1 MDRTLKTTDM
11 KHSKLAAPAK
21 RFPSLLGILMIIAS
35 CGETSECK
43 RNGLDYKSTTN
54 EIVCQNSPQEL
65 GQDGTAVL
73 TFYCYWNWEAVS
85 NGSIGNSY
93 ERGAEV
99 TFTATGGTCTSSAIS
114 DEKGVVTCVF
124 TATDPANFKGGTVT
138 ASLRVF
144 SHSMDGRYDDMN
156 TYRTAVGEILP
167 PSRPIKGKAKPKIRV
182 IGEEKPVVGED
193 GKSKI
198 IFEVS
203 ERIEGET
210 ADRLV
215 GGAEVKFD
223 NSRPDQA
230 TLSQEKATTDEKGQ
244 VSVELQVKDA
254 DNFEGADVTAKAEV
268 KYADG
273 STEVETK
280 VSVQPSNTS
289 RYTLTCVNS
298 PQTVDATTKQATLWF
313 KLMEKTG
320 TETKPVESA
329 TLDFTTNEGEVWASS
344 MTMWTNDE
352 GQMAATFKT
361 DDILNFVE
369 ATITATFEKDGK
381 TCSAQGVVK
390 GLEWTYSVE
399 CENSGQVIDKD
410 GKATLKFSVVATTT
424 DGENKTVRYAPS
436 EALISFTAEGGT
448 ITPDVGY
455 TDGWGI
461 AEVEFKAEDILNF
474 KEGKITGNFNG
485 QIKGAVVRGDPKAS
499 GVGVVKGLDWTYSLA
514 CTNSG
519 QAIDETGK
527 ATLSFELKA
536 DAKDANSEE
545 ISLGV
550 PSASVAFTATGGSVS
565 PASGTTDAAGKVN
578 AVFQASEPD
587 TFEEGAVTGSYTK
600 GDKSATGVGTVVGM
614 PKDEPQDEGLKKAH
628 KLDDNEYV
636 VEDTKVKVED
646 LPEGEGMRDYILYGE
661 KKDYDGVTKVHFLE
675 FCKEHPVYATV
686 GGGSIHIRPDQ
697 LGKEIDM
704 LQEDP
709 NGLCWMNL
717 FSLQDVNQGYDS
729 QTNPETSFS
738 APSSQNDMA
747 IAKCLFKQNPDG
759 SLTGLAYF
767 KKKDG
772 TEGYFKMKATRKANW

>member
-43 RNGLDYKSTTN
+43 SNGLDYKSTTN

-144 SHSMDGRYDDMN
+144 SRSMDGRYDDMN

-320 TETKPVESA
+320 TETKPVEYA

-390 GLEWTYSVE
+390 GLEWTYS
-399 CENSGQVIDKD
+399 
-410 GKATLKFSVVATTT
+410 
-424 DGENKTVRYAPS
+424 
-436 EALISFTAEGGT
+436 
-448 ITPDVGY
+448 
-455 TDGWGI
+455 
-461 AEVEFKAEDILNF
+461 
-474 KEGKITGNFNG
+474 
-485 QIKGAVVRGDPKAS
+485 
-499 GVGVVKGLDWTYSLA
+499 LA

-536 DAKDANSEE
+536 EAKDANGEE

-587 TFEEGAVTGSYTK
+587 TFEEGTVTGSYTK

-661 KKDYDGVTKVHFLE
+661 KKDYDGTPMVFFLE
-675 FCKEHPVYATV
+675 FCKEHPKHATV
-686 GGGSIHIRPDQ
+686 GGGAIHIRPDQ
-697 LGKEIDM
+697 LGKEVDM
-704 LQEDP
+704 LKEEP
-709 NGLCWMNL
+709 NGMAWMNL
-717 FSLQDVNQGYDS
+717 FSNKDVNKPY
-729 QTNPETSFS
+729 NPETNPSTNFS
-738 APSSQNDMA
+738 AGSTEGNAQLEKATCKISQNS
-747 IAKCLFKQNPDG
+747 DG
-759 SLTGLAYF
+759 SYTALAYF
-767 KKKDG
+767 KTKDG
-772 TEGYFKMKATRKANW
+772 KEGYFKMKATRKANW

>member
-1 MDRTLKTTDM
+1 M

-43 RNGLDYKSTTN
+43 SNGLDYKSTTN

-320 TETKPVESA
+320 TETKPVEYA

-390 GLEWTYSVE
+390 GLEWTYSLV
-399 CENSGQVIDKD
+399 
-410 GKATLKFSVVATTT
+410 
-424 DGENKTVRYAPS
+424 
-436 EALISFTAEGGT
+436 
-448 ITPDVGY
+448 
-455 TDGWGI
+455 
-461 AEVEFKAEDILNF
+461 
-474 KEGKITGNFNG
+474 
-485 QIKGAVVRGDPKAS
+485 
-499 GVGVVKGLDWTYSLA
+499 

-587 TFEEGAVTGSYTK
+587 TFEEGTVTGSYTK

-661 KKDYDGVTKVHFLE
+661 KKDYDGVTKVHFLD

>member
-1 MDRTLKTTDM
+1 M

-43 RNGLDYKSTTN
+43 NNGLDYKSTTN

-144 SHSMDGRYDDMN
+144 SRSMDGRYDDMN

-320 TETKPVESA
+320 TETKPVENA

-390 GLEWTYSVE
+390 GLEWTYS
-399 CENSGQVIDKD
+399 
-410 GKATLKFSVVATTT
+410 
-424 DGENKTVRYAPS
+424 
-436 EALISFTAEGGT
+436 
-448 ITPDVGY
+448 
-455 TDGWGI
+455 
-461 AEVEFKAEDILNF
+461 
-474 KEGKITGNFNG
+474 
-485 QIKGAVVRGDPKAS
+485 
-499 GVGVVKGLDWTYSLA
+499 LA

-536 DAKDANSEE
+536 DAKDANGKE

-587 TFEEGAVTGSYTK
+587 TFEEGTVTGSYTK

-636 VEDTKVKVED
+636 FEDTKVKVED

-661 KKDYDGVTKVHFLE
+661 KKDYDGTPMVFFLE
-675 FCKEHPVYATV
+675 FCKEHPEHATV
-686 GGGSIHIRPDQ
+686 GGGAIHIRPDQ
-697 LGKEIDM
+697 LGKEVDM
-704 LQEDP
+704 LKEKP
-709 NGLCWMNL
+709 NGMAWMNL
-717 FSLQDVNQGYDS
+717 FSNKDVNKPY
-729 QTNPETSFS
+729 NPETNPSTNFS
-738 APSSQNDMA
+738 AGSTEGNAQLEKATCKISQNS
-747 IAKCLFKQNPDG
+747 DG
-759 SLTGLAYF
+759 SYTALAYF
-767 KKKDG
+767 KTKDG
-772 TEGYFKMKATRKANW
+772 KEGYFKMKATRKANW

>member
-1 MDRTLKTTDM
+1 M

-43 RNGLDYKSTTN
+43 SNGLDYKSTTN

-320 TETKPVESA
+320 TETKPVEYA

-390 GLEWTYSVE
+390 GLEWTYSLV
-399 CENSGQVIDKD
+399 
-410 GKATLKFSVVATTT
+410 
-424 DGENKTVRYAPS
+424 
-436 EALISFTAEGGT
+436 
-448 ITPDVGY
+448 
-455 TDGWGI
+455 
-461 AEVEFKAEDILNF
+461 
-474 KEGKITGNFNG
+474 
-485 QIKGAVVRGDPKAS
+485 
-499 GVGVVKGLDWTYSLA
+499 

-587 TFEEGAVTGSYTK
+587 TFEEGTVTGSYTK

>member
-11 KHSKLAAPAK
+11 KHSKLAAPAQ

-43 RNGLDYKSTTN
+43 SNGLDYKSTTN

-144 SHSMDGRYDDMN
+144 SRSMDGRYDDMN

-320 TETKPVESA
+320 TETKPVEYA
-329 TLDFTTNEGEVWASS
+329 TLNFTTNEGEVWASS

-390 GLEWTYSVE
+390 GLE
-399 CENSGQVIDKD
+399 
-410 GKATLKFSVVATTT
+410 
-424 DGENKTVRYAPS
+424 
-436 EALISFTAEGGT
+436 
-448 ITPDVGY
+448 
-455 TDGWGI
+455 
-461 AEVEFKAEDILNF
+461 
-474 KEGKITGNFNG
+474 
-485 QIKGAVVRGDPKAS
+485 
-499 GVGVVKGLDWTYSLA
+499 WTYSLA

-587 TFEEGAVTGSYTK
+587 TFEEGTVTGSYTK

-614 PKDEPQDEGLKKAH
+614 PKDEPQDEGLKKAK
-628 KLDDNEYV
+628 KLKDNTYV
-636 VEDTKVKVED
+636 VDEKEVTVED
-646 LPEGEGMRDYILYGE
+646 LPEGEGMRDYIVYGE
-661 KKDYDGVTKVHFLE
+661 KKHNGVTKVHFLE

-686 GGGSIHIRPDQ
+686 GGGTIHIRPDQ

-772 TEGYFKMKATRKANW
+772 TEGYFKMTATRKASWSD

>member
-1 MDRTLKTTDM
+1 M

-43 RNGLDYKSTTN
+43 SNGLDYKSTTN

-320 TETKPVESA
+320 TETKPVEYA

-390 GLEWTYSVE
+390 GLEWTYSLV
-399 CENSGQVIDKD
+399 
-410 GKATLKFSVVATTT
+410 
-424 DGENKTVRYAPS
+424 
-436 EALISFTAEGGT
+436 
-448 ITPDVGY
+448 
-455 TDGWGI
+455 
-461 AEVEFKAEDILNF
+461 
-474 KEGKITGNFNG
+474 
-485 QIKGAVVRGDPKAS
+485 
-499 GVGVVKGLDWTYSLA
+499 

-587 TFEEGAVTGSYTK
+587 TFEEGTVTGSYTK

-686 GGGSIHIRPDQ
+686 GGGPIHIRPDQ

>member
-11 KHSKLAAPAK
+11 KHSKIAAPAK

-144 SHSMDGRYDDMN
+144 SRSMDGRYDDMN

-289 RYTLTCVNS
+289 RYTLTCENS

-320 TETKPVESA
+320 TETKPVEYA

-390 GLEWTYSVE
+390 GLEWTYS
-399 CENSGQVIDKD
+399 
-410 GKATLKFSVVATTT
+410 
-424 DGENKTVRYAPS
+424 
-436 EALISFTAEGGT
+436 
-448 ITPDVGY
+448 
-455 TDGWGI
+455 
-461 AEVEFKAEDILNF
+461 
-474 KEGKITGNFNG
+474 
-485 QIKGAVVRGDPKAS
+485 
-499 GVGVVKGLDWTYSLA
+499 LA

-536 DAKDANSEE
+536 DAKDANSKE

-587 TFEEGAVTGSYTK
+587 TFEEGTVTGSYTK

-661 KKDYDGVTKVHFLE
+661 KKDYDGTPMVFFLE
-675 FCKEHPVYATV
+675 FCKEHPKHATV
-686 GGGSIHIRPDQ
+686 GGGAIHIRPDQ
-697 LGKEIDM
+697 LGKEVDM
-704 LQEDP
+704 LKEEP
-709 NGLCWMNL
+709 NGMAWMNL
-717 FSLQDVNQGYDS
+717 FSNKDVNKPY
-729 QTNPETSFS
+729 NPETNPSTNFS
-738 APSSQNDMA
+738 AGSTEGNAQLEKATCKISQNS
-747 IAKCLFKQNPDG
+747 DG
-759 SLTGLAYF
+759 SYTALAYF
-767 KKKDG
+767 KTKDG
-772 TEGYFKMKATRKANW
+772 KEGYFKMKATRKANW

>member
-1 MDRTLKTTDM
+1 M

-43 RNGLDYKSTTN
+43 NNGLDYKSTTN

-144 SHSMDGRYDDMN
+144 SRSMDGRYDDMN

-320 TETKPVESA
+320 TETKPVEYA

-390 GLEWTYSVE
+390 GLEWTYSL
-399 CENSGQVIDKD
+399 
-410 GKATLKFSVVATTT
+410 T
-424 DGENKTVRYAPS
+424 
-436 EALISFTAEGGT
+436 
-448 ITPDVGY
+448 
-455 TDGWGI
+455 
-461 AEVEFKAEDILNF
+461 
-474 KEGKITGNFNG
+474 
-485 QIKGAVVRGDPKAS
+485 
-499 GVGVVKGLDWTYSLA
+499 

-536 DAKDANSEE
+536 DAKDANGKE

-587 TFEEGAVTGSYTK
+587 TFEEGTVTGSYTK

-661 KKDYDGVTKVHFLE
+661 KKDYDGTPMVFFLE
-675 FCKEHPVYATV
+675 FCKEHPKHATV
-686 GGGSIHIRPDQ
+686 GGGAIHIRPDQ
-697 LGKEIDM
+697 LGKEVDM
-704 LQEDP
+704 LKEEP
-709 NGLCWMNL
+709 NGMAWMNL
-717 FSLQDVNQGYDS
+717 FSNKDVNKPY
-729 QTNPETSFS
+729 NPETNPSTNFS
-738 APSSQNDMA
+738 AGSTEGNAQLEKATCKISQNS
-747 IAKCLFKQNPDG
+747 DG
-759 SLTGLAYF
+759 SYTALAYF
-767 KKKDG
+767 KTKDG
-772 TEGYFKMKATRKANW
+772 KEGYFKMKATRKANW

>member
-1 MDRTLKTTDM
+1 M

-43 RNGLDYKSTTN
+43 NNGLDYKSTTN

-144 SHSMDGRYDDMN
+144 SRSMDGRYDDMN

-320 TETKPVESA
+320 TETKPVENA

-390 GLEWTYSVE
+390 GLEWTYS
-399 CENSGQVIDKD
+399 
-410 GKATLKFSVVATTT
+410 
-424 DGENKTVRYAPS
+424 
-436 EALISFTAEGGT
+436 
-448 ITPDVGY
+448 
-455 TDGWGI
+455 
-461 AEVEFKAEDILNF
+461 
-474 KEGKITGNFNG
+474 
-485 QIKGAVVRGDPKAS
+485 
-499 GVGVVKGLDWTYSLA
+499 LA

-536 DAKDANSEE
+536 DAKDANGKE

-587 TFEEGAVTGSYTK
+587 TFEEGTVTGSYTK

-661 KKDYDGVTKVHFLE
+661 KKDYDGTPMVFFLE
-675 FCKEHPVYATV
+675 FCKEHPEHATV
-686 GGGSIHIRPDQ
+686 GGGAIHIRPDQ
-697 LGKEIDM
+697 LGKEVDM
-704 LQEDP
+704 LKEEP
-709 NGLCWMNL
+709 NRMAWMNL
-717 FSLQDVNQGYDS
+717 FSNKDVNKPY
-729 QTNPETSFS
+729 NPETNPSTNFS
-738 APSSQNDMA
+738 AGSTEGNAQLEKATCKISQNS
-747 IAKCLFKQNPDG
+747 DG
-759 SLTGLAYF
+759 SYTALAYF
-767 KKKDG
+767 KTKDG
-772 TEGYFKMKATRKANW
+772 KEGYFKMKATRKANW

>member
-1 MDRTLKTTDM
+1 M

-43 RNGLDYKSTTN
+43 NNGLDYKSTTN

-390 GLEWTYSVE
+390 GLEWTYS
-399 CENSGQVIDKD
+399 
-410 GKATLKFSVVATTT
+410 
-424 DGENKTVRYAPS
+424 
-436 EALISFTAEGGT
+436 
-448 ITPDVGY
+448 
-455 TDGWGI
+455 
-461 AEVEFKAEDILNF
+461 
-474 KEGKITGNFNG
+474 
-485 QIKGAVVRGDPKAS
+485 
-499 GVGVVKGLDWTYSLA
+499 LA

-587 TFEEGAVTGSYTK
+587 TFEEGTVTGSYTK

-661 KKDYDGVTKVHFLE
+661 KKDYDGTPMVFFLE
-675 FCKEHPVYATV
+675 FCKEHPEHATV
-686 GGGSIHIRPDQ
+686 GGGAIHIRPDQ
-697 LGKEIDM
+697 LGKEVDM
-704 LQEDP
+704 LKEKP
-709 NGLCWMNL
+709 NGMAWMNL
-717 FSLQDVNQGYDS
+717 FSNKDVNKPY
-729 QTNPETSFS
+729 NPETNPSTNFS
-738 APSSQNDMA
+738 AGSTEGNAQLEKATCKISQNS
-747 IAKCLFKQNPDG
+747 DG
-759 SLTGLAYF
+759 SYTALAYF
-767 KKKDG
+767 KTKDG
-772 TEGYFKMKATRKANW
+772 KEGYFKMKATRKANW

>member
-144 SHSMDGRYDDMN
+144 SRSMDGRYDDMN

-320 TETKPVESA
+320 TETKPVEYA

-390 GLEWTYSVE
+390 GLEWTYS
-399 CENSGQVIDKD
+399 
-410 GKATLKFSVVATTT
+410 
-424 DGENKTVRYAPS
+424 
-436 EALISFTAEGGT
+436 
-448 ITPDVGY
+448 
-455 TDGWGI
+455 
-461 AEVEFKAEDILNF
+461 
-474 KEGKITGNFNG
+474 
-485 QIKGAVVRGDPKAS
+485 
-499 GVGVVKGLDWTYSLA
+499 LA

-536 DAKDANSEE
+536 DAKDANSKE

-587 TFEEGAVTGSYTK
+587 TFEEGTVTGSYTK

-661 KKDYDGVTKVHFLE
+661 KKDYDGTPMVFFLE
-675 FCKEHPVYATV
+675 FCKEHPKHATV
-686 GGGSIHIRPDQ
+686 GGGAIHIRPDQ
-697 LGKEIDM
+697 LGKEVDM
-704 LQEDP
+704 LKEEP
-709 NGLCWMNL
+709 NGMAWMNL
-717 FSLQDVNQGYDS
+717 FSNKDVNKPY
-729 QTNPETSFS
+729 NPETNPSTNFS
-738 APSSQNDMA
+738 AGSTEGNAQLEKATCKISQNS
-747 IAKCLFKQNPDG
+747 DG
-759 SLTGLAYF
+759 SYTALAYF
-767 KKKDG
+767 KTKDG
-772 TEGYFKMKATRKANW
+772 KEGYFKMKATRKANW

>member
-1 MDRTLKTTDM
+1 M
-11 KHSKLAAPAK
+11 
-21 RFPSLLGILMIIAS
+21 
-35 CGETSECK
+35 
-43 RNGLDYKSTTN
+43 
-54 EIVCQNSPQEL
+54 
-65 GQDGTAVL
+65 
-73 TFYCYWNWEAVS
+73 
-85 NGSIGNSY
+85 
-93 ERGAEV
+93 
-99 TFTATGGTCTSSAIS
+99 
-114 DEKGVVTCVF
+114 
-124 TATDPANFKGGTVT
+124 
-138 ASLRVF
+138 
-144 SHSMDGRYDDMN
+144 
-156 TYRTAVGEILP
+156 
-167 PSRPIKGKAKPKIRV
+167 
-182 IGEEKPVVGED
+182 GED

-320 TETKPVESA
+320 TETKPVEYA

-390 GLEWTYSVE
+390 GLEWTYS
-399 CENSGQVIDKD
+399 
-410 GKATLKFSVVATTT
+410 
-424 DGENKTVRYAPS
+424 
-436 EALISFTAEGGT
+436 
-448 ITPDVGY
+448 
-455 TDGWGI
+455 
-461 AEVEFKAEDILNF
+461 
-474 KEGKITGNFNG
+474 
-485 QIKGAVVRGDPKAS
+485 
-499 GVGVVKGLDWTYSLA
+499 LA

-545 ISLGV
+545 ISLRV

-587 TFEEGAVTGSYTK
+587 TFEEGTVTGSYTK

-661 KKDYDGVTKVHFLE
+661 KKDYDGTPMVFFLE
-675 FCKEHPVYATV
+675 FCKEHPKHATV
-686 GGGSIHIRPDQ
+686 GGGAIHIRPDQ
-697 LGKEIDM
+697 LGKEVDM
-704 LQEDP
+704 LKEEP
-709 NGLCWMNL
+709 NGMAWMNL
-717 FSLQDVNQGYDS
+717 FSNKDVNKPY
-729 QTNPETSFS
+729 NPETNPSTNFS
-738 APSSQNDMA
+738 AGSTEGNAQLEKATCKISQNS
-747 IAKCLFKQNPDG
+747 DG
-759 SLTGLAYF
+759 SYTALAYF
-767 KKKDG
+767 KTKDG
-772 TEGYFKMKATRKANW
+772 KEGYFKMKATRKANW

>member
-43 RNGLDYKSTTN
+43 SNGLDYKSTTN

-144 SHSMDGRYDDMN
+144 SRSMDGRYDDMN

-320 TETKPVESA
+320 TETKPVEYA

-390 GLEWTYSVE
+390 GLEWTYS
-399 CENSGQVIDKD
+399 
-410 GKATLKFSVVATTT
+410 
-424 DGENKTVRYAPS
+424 
-436 EALISFTAEGGT
+436 
-448 ITPDVGY
+448 
-455 TDGWGI
+455 
-461 AEVEFKAEDILNF
+461 
-474 KEGKITGNFNG
+474 
-485 QIKGAVVRGDPKAS
+485 
-499 GVGVVKGLDWTYSLA
+499 LA

-536 DAKDANSEE
+536 DAKDANSKE

-661 KKDYDGVTKVHFLE
+661 KKDYDGTPMVFFLE
-675 FCKEHPVYATV
+675 FCKEHPEHATV
-686 GGGSIHIRPDQ
+686 GGGAIHIRPDQ
-697 LGKEIDM
+697 LGKEVDM
-704 LQEDP
+704 LKEEP
-709 NGLCWMNL
+709 NGMAWMNL
-717 FSLQDVNQGYDS
+717 FSNKDVNKPY
-729 QTNPETSFS
+729 NPETNPSTNFS
-738 APSSQNDMA
+738 AGSTEGNAQLEKATCKISQNS
-747 IAKCLFKQNPDG
+747 DG
-759 SLTGLAYF
+759 SYTALAYF
-767 KKKDG
+767 KTKDG
-772 TEGYFKMKATRKANW
+772 KEGYFKMKATRKANW

>member
-43 RNGLDYKSTTN
+43 NNGLDYKSTTN

-144 SHSMDGRYDDMN
+144 SRSMDGRYDDMN

-320 TETKPVESA
+320 TETKPVENA

-390 GLEWTYSVE
+390 GLEWTYS
-399 CENSGQVIDKD
+399 
-410 GKATLKFSVVATTT
+410 
-424 DGENKTVRYAPS
+424 
-436 EALISFTAEGGT
+436 
-448 ITPDVGY
+448 
-455 TDGWGI
+455 
-461 AEVEFKAEDILNF
+461 
-474 KEGKITGNFNG
+474 
-485 QIKGAVVRGDPKAS
+485 
-499 GVGVVKGLDWTYSLA
+499 LA

-536 DAKDANSEE
+536 DAKDANGKE

-587 TFEEGAVTGSYTK
+587 TFEEGTVTGSYTK

-661 KKDYDGVTKVHFLE
+661 KKDYDGTPMVFFLE
-675 FCKEHPVYATV
+675 FCKEHPEHATV
-686 GGGSIHIRPDQ
+686 GGGAIHIRPDQ
-697 LGKEIDM
+697 LGKEVDM
-704 LQEDP
+704 LKEKP
-709 NGLCWMNL
+709 NGMAWMNL
-717 FSLQDVNQGYDS
+717 FSNKDVNKPY
-729 QTNPETSFS
+729 NPETNPSTNFS
-738 APSSQNDMA
+738 AGSTEGNAQLEKATCKISQNS
-747 IAKCLFKQNPDG
+747 DG
-759 SLTGLAYF
+759 SYTALAYF
-767 KKKDG
+767 KTKDG
-772 TEGYFKMKATRKANW
+772 KEGYFKMKATRKANW

>member
-1 MDRTLKTTDM
+1 M

-43 RNGLDYKSTTN
+43 NNGLDYKSTTN

-320 TETKPVESA
+320 TETKPVENA

-390 GLEWTYSVE
+390 GLEWTYS
-399 CENSGQVIDKD
+399 
-410 GKATLKFSVVATTT
+410 
-424 DGENKTVRYAPS
+424 
-436 EALISFTAEGGT
+436 
-448 ITPDVGY
+448 
-455 TDGWGI
+455 
-461 AEVEFKAEDILNF
+461 
-474 KEGKITGNFNG
+474 
-485 QIKGAVVRGDPKAS
+485 
-499 GVGVVKGLDWTYSLA
+499 LA

-536 DAKDANSEE
+536 DAKDANSKE

-587 TFEEGAVTGSYTK
+587 TFEEGTVTGSYTK

-661 KKDYDGVTKVHFLE
+661 KKDYDGTPMVFFLE
-675 FCKEHPVYATV
+675 FCKEHPEHATV
-686 GGGSIHIRPDQ
+686 GGGAIHIRPDQ
-697 LGKEIDM
+697 LGKEVDM
-704 LQEDP
+704 LKEEP
-709 NGLCWMNL
+709 NRMAWMNL
-717 FSLQDVNQGYDS
+717 FSNKDVNKPY
-729 QTNPETSFS
+729 NPETNPSTNFS
-738 APSSQNDMA
+738 AGSTEGNAQLEKATCKISQNS
-747 IAKCLFKQNPDG
+747 DG
-759 SLTGLAYF
+759 SYTALAYF
-767 KKKDG
+767 KTKDG
-772 TEGYFKMKATRKANW
+772 KEGYFKMKATRKANW

>member
-1 MDRTLKTTDM
+1 M

-144 SHSMDGRYDDMN
+144 SRSMDGRYDDMN

-289 RYTLTCVNS
+289 RYTLTCENS

-320 TETKPVESA
+320 TETKPVEYA

-390 GLEWTYSVE
+390 GLEWTYS
-399 CENSGQVIDKD
+399 
-410 GKATLKFSVVATTT
+410 
-424 DGENKTVRYAPS
+424 
-436 EALISFTAEGGT
+436 
-448 ITPDVGY
+448 
-455 TDGWGI
+455 
-461 AEVEFKAEDILNF
+461 
-474 KEGKITGNFNG
+474 
-485 QIKGAVVRGDPKAS
+485 
-499 GVGVVKGLDWTYSLA
+499 LA

-536 DAKDANSEE
+536 DAKDANSKE

-587 TFEEGAVTGSYTK
+587 TFEEGTVTGSYTK

-661 KKDYDGVTKVHFLE
+661 KKDYDGTPMVFFLE
-675 FCKEHPVYATV
+675 FCKEHPKHATV
-686 GGGSIHIRPDQ
+686 GGGAIHIRPDQ
-697 LGKEIDM
+697 LGKEVDM
-704 LQEDP
+704 LKEEP
-709 NGLCWMNL
+709 NGMAWMNL
-717 FSLQDVNQGYDS
+717 FSNKDVNKPY
-729 QTNPETSFS
+729 NPETNPSTNFS
-738 APSSQNDMA
+738 AGSTEGNAQLEKATCKISQNS
-747 IAKCLFKQNPDG
+747 DG
-759 SLTGLAYF
+759 SYTALAYF
-767 KKKDG
+767 KTKDG
-772 TEGYFKMKATRKANW
+772 KEGYFKMKATRKANW

>member
-1 MDRTLKTTDM
+1 M

-144 SHSMDGRYDDMN
+144 SRSMDGRYDDMN

-320 TETKPVESA
+320 TETKPVEYA

-390 GLEWTYSVE
+390 GLEWTYSLV
-399 CENSGQVIDKD
+399 
-410 GKATLKFSVVATTT
+410 
-424 DGENKTVRYAPS
+424 
-436 EALISFTAEGGT
+436 
-448 ITPDVGY
+448 
-455 TDGWGI
+455 
-461 AEVEFKAEDILNF
+461 
-474 KEGKITGNFNG
+474 
-485 QIKGAVVRGDPKAS
+485 
-499 GVGVVKGLDWTYSLA
+499 

-587 TFEEGAVTGSYTK
+587 TFEEGTVTGSYTK

-661 KKDYDGVTKVHFLE
+661 KKDYDGTPMVFFLE
-675 FCKEHPVYATV
+675 FCKEHPKHATV
-686 GGGSIHIRPDQ
+686 GGGAIHIRPDQ
-697 LGKEIDM
+697 LGKEVDM
-704 LQEDP
+704 LKEEP
-709 NGLCWMNL
+709 NRMAWMNL
-717 FSLQDVNQGYDS
+717 FSNKDVNKPY
-729 QTNPETSFS
+729 NPETNPSTNFS
-738 APSSQNDMA
+738 AGSTEGNAQLEKATCKISQNS
-747 IAKCLFKQNPDG
+747 DG
-759 SLTGLAYF
+759 SYTALAYF
-767 KKKDG
+767 KTKDG
-772 TEGYFKMKATRKANW
+772 KEGYFKMKATRKANW

>member
-1 MDRTLKTTDM
+1 M
-11 KHSKLAAPAK
+11 
-21 RFPSLLGILMIIAS
+21 
-35 CGETSECK
+35 
-43 RNGLDYKSTTN
+43 
-54 EIVCQNSPQEL
+54 
-65 GQDGTAVL
+65 
-73 TFYCYWNWEAVS
+73 
-85 NGSIGNSY
+85 
-93 ERGAEV
+93 
-99 TFTATGGTCTSSAIS
+99 
-114 DEKGVVTCVF
+114 
-124 TATDPANFKGGTVT
+124 
-138 ASLRVF
+138 
-144 SHSMDGRYDDMN
+144 
-156 TYRTAVGEILP
+156 
-167 PSRPIKGKAKPKIRV
+167 
-182 IGEEKPVVGED
+182 
-193 GKSKI
+193 
-198 IFEVS
+198 
-203 ERIEGET
+203 
-210 ADRLV
+210 
-215 GGAEVKFD
+215 
-223 NSRPDQA
+223 
-230 TLSQEKATTDEKGQ
+230 
-244 VSVELQVKDA
+244 
-254 DNFEGADVTAKAEV
+254 
-268 KYADG
+268 
-273 STEVETK
+273 
-280 VSVQPSNTS
+280 
-289 RYTLTCVNS
+289 
-298 PQTVDATTKQATLWF
+298 
-313 KLMEKTG
+313 
-320 TETKPVESA
+320 
-329 TLDFTTNEGEVWASS
+329 
-344 MTMWTNDE
+344 
-352 GQMAATFKT
+352 
-361 DDILNFVE
+361 
-369 ATITATFEKDGK
+369 
-381 TCSAQGVVK
+381 
-390 GLEWTYSVE
+390 
-399 CENSGQVIDKD
+399 
-410 GKATLKFSVVATTT
+410 
-424 DGENKTVRYAPS
+424 
-436 EALISFTAEGGT
+436 
-448 ITPDVGY
+448 
-455 TDGWGI
+455 
-461 AEVEFKAEDILNF
+461 
-474 KEGKITGNFNG
+474 
-485 QIKGAVVRGDPKAS
+485 RGDPKAS

-587 TFEEGAVTGSYTK
+587 TFEEGTVTGSYTK

>member
-144 SHSMDGRYDDMN
+144 SRSMDGRYDDMN

-289 RYTLTCVNS
+289 RYTLTCENS

-320 TETKPVESA
+320 TETKPVEYA

-390 GLEWTYSVE
+390 GLEWTYS
-399 CENSGQVIDKD
+399 
-410 GKATLKFSVVATTT
+410 
-424 DGENKTVRYAPS
+424 
-436 EALISFTAEGGT
+436 
-448 ITPDVGY
+448 
-455 TDGWGI
+455 
-461 AEVEFKAEDILNF
+461 
-474 KEGKITGNFNG
+474 
-485 QIKGAVVRGDPKAS
+485 
-499 GVGVVKGLDWTYSLA
+499 LA

-527 ATLSFELKA
+527 ATLSFELRA

-587 TFEEGAVTGSYTK
+587 TFEEGTVTGSYTK

-661 KKDYDGVTKVHFLE
+661 KKDYDGTPMVFFLE
-675 FCKEHPVYATV
+675 FCKEHPKHATV
-686 GGGSIHIRPDQ
+686 GGGAIHIRPDQ
-697 LGKEIDM
+697 LGKEVDM
-704 LQEDP
+704 LKEEP
-709 NGLCWMNL
+709 NGMAWMNL
-717 FSLQDVNQGYDS
+717 FSNKDVNKPY
-729 QTNPETSFS
+729 NPETNPSTNFS
-738 APSSQNDMA
+738 AGSTEGNAQLEKATCKISQNS
-747 IAKCLFKQNPDG
+747 DG
-759 SLTGLAYF
+759 SYTALAYF
-767 KKKDG
+767 KTKDG
-772 TEGYFKMKATRKANW
+772 KEGYFKMKATRKANW

>member
-1 MDRTLKTTDM
+1 M

-43 RNGLDYKSTTN
+43 NNGLDYKSTTN

-144 SHSMDGRYDDMN
+144 SRSMDGRYDDMN

-320 TETKPVESA
+320 TETKPVENA

-390 GLEWTYSVE
+390 GLEWTYS
-399 CENSGQVIDKD
+399 
-410 GKATLKFSVVATTT
+410 
-424 DGENKTVRYAPS
+424 
-436 EALISFTAEGGT
+436 
-448 ITPDVGY
+448 
-455 TDGWGI
+455 
-461 AEVEFKAEDILNF
+461 
-474 KEGKITGNFNG
+474 
-485 QIKGAVVRGDPKAS
+485 
-499 GVGVVKGLDWTYSLA
+499 LA

-536 DAKDANSEE
+536 DAKDANSKE

-587 TFEEGAVTGSYTK
+587 TFEEGTVTGSYTK

-661 KKDYDGVTKVHFLE
+661 KKDYDGTPMVFFLE
-675 FCKEHPVYATV
+675 FCKEHPEHATV
-686 GGGSIHIRPDQ
+686 GGGAIHIRPDQ
-697 LGKEIDM
+697 LGKEVDM
-704 LQEDP
+704 LKEKP
-709 NGLCWMNL
+709 NGMAWMNL
-717 FSLQDVNQGYDS
+717 FSNKDVNKPY
-729 QTNPETSFS
+729 NPETNPSTNFS
-738 APSSQNDMA
+738 AGSTEGNAQLEKATCKISQNS
-747 IAKCLFKQNPDG
+747 DG
-759 SLTGLAYF
+759 SYTALAYF
-767 KKKDG
+767 KTKDG
-772 TEGYFKMKATRKANW
+772 KEGYFKMKATRKANW

>member
-1 MDRTLKTTDM
+1 M

-43 RNGLDYKSTTN
+43 SNGLDYKSTTN

-144 SHSMDGRYDDMN
+144 SRSMDGRYDDMN

-320 TETKPVESA
+320 TETKPVEYA

-390 GLEWTYSVE
+390 GLEWTYS
-399 CENSGQVIDKD
+399 
-410 GKATLKFSVVATTT
+410 
-424 DGENKTVRYAPS
+424 
-436 EALISFTAEGGT
+436 
-448 ITPDVGY
+448 
-455 TDGWGI
+455 
-461 AEVEFKAEDILNF
+461 
-474 KEGKITGNFNG
+474 
-485 QIKGAVVRGDPKAS
+485 
-499 GVGVVKGLDWTYSLA
+499 LA

-536 DAKDANSEE
+536 DAKDANSKE

-587 TFEEGAVTGSYTK
+587 TFEEGTVTGSYTK

-661 KKDYDGVTKVHFLE
+661 KKDYDGTPMVFFLE
-675 FCKEHPVYATV
+675 FCKEHPKHATV
-686 GGGSIHIRPDQ
+686 GGGAIHIRPDQ
-697 LGKEIDM
+697 LGKEVDM
-704 LQEDP
+704 LKEEP
-709 NGLCWMNL
+709 NGMAWMNL
-717 FSLQDVNQGYDS
+717 FSNKDVNKPY
-729 QTNPETSFS
+729 NPETNPSTNFS
-738 APSSQNDMA
+738 AGSTEGNAQLEKATCKISQNS
-747 IAKCLFKQNPDG
+747 DG
-759 SLTGLAYF
+759 SYTALAYF
-767 KKKDG
+767 KTKDG
-772 TEGYFKMKATRKANW
+772 KEGYFKMKATRKANW

>member
-1 MDRTLKTTDM
+1 M

-43 RNGLDYKSTTN
+43 NNGMDYKSTTN

-144 SHSMDGRYDDMN
+144 SRSMDGRYDDMN

-320 TETKPVESA
+320 TETKPVEYA

-390 GLEWTYSVE
+390 GLEWTYS
-399 CENSGQVIDKD
+399 
-410 GKATLKFSVVATTT
+410 
-424 DGENKTVRYAPS
+424 
-436 EALISFTAEGGT
+436 
-448 ITPDVGY
+448 
-455 TDGWGI
+455 
-461 AEVEFKAEDILNF
+461 
-474 KEGKITGNFNG
+474 
-485 QIKGAVVRGDPKAS
+485 
-499 GVGVVKGLDWTYSLA
+499 LA

-536 DAKDANSEE
+536 DAKDANSKE

-587 TFEEGAVTGSYTK
+587 TFEEGTVTGSYTK

-661 KKDYDGVTKVHFLE
+661 KKDYDGTPMVFFLE
-675 FCKEHPVYATV
+675 FCKEHPKHATV
-686 GGGSIHIRPDQ
+686 GGGAIHIRPDQ
-697 LGKEIDM
+697 LGKEVDM
-704 LQEDP
+704 LKEEP
-709 NGLCWMNL
+709 NGMAWMNL
-717 FSLQDVNQGYDS
+717 FSNKDVNKPY
-729 QTNPETSFS
+729 NPETNPSTNFS
-738 APSSQNDMA
+738 AGSTEGNAQLEKATCKISQNS
-747 IAKCLFKQNPDG
+747 DG
-759 SLTGLAYF
+759 SYTALAYF
-767 KKKDG
+767 KTKDG
-772 TEGYFKMKATRKANW
+772 KEGYFKMKATRKANW

>member
-1 MDRTLKTTDM
+1 M

-43 RNGLDYKSTTN
+43 SNGLDYKSTTN

-144 SHSMDGRYDDMN
+144 SRSMDGRYDDMN

-320 TETKPVESA
+320 TETKPVEYA

-390 GLEWTYSVE
+390 GLEWTYSL
-399 CENSGQVIDKD
+399 
-410 GKATLKFSVVATTT
+410 T
-424 DGENKTVRYAPS
+424 
-436 EALISFTAEGGT
+436 
-448 ITPDVGY
+448 
-455 TDGWGI
+455 
-461 AEVEFKAEDILNF
+461 
-474 KEGKITGNFNG
+474 
-485 QIKGAVVRGDPKAS
+485 
-499 GVGVVKGLDWTYSLA
+499 

-587 TFEEGAVTGSYTK
+587 TFEEGTVTGSYTK

-661 KKDYDGVTKVHFLE
+661 KKDYDGTPMVFFLE
-675 FCKEHPVYATV
+675 FCKEHPKHATV
-686 GGGSIHIRPDQ
+686 GGGAIHIRPDQ
-697 LGKEIDM
+697 LGKEVDM
-704 LQEDP
+704 LKEEP
-709 NGLCWMNL
+709 NGMAWMNL
-717 FSLQDVNQGYDS
+717 FSNKDVNKPY
-729 QTNPETSFS
+729 NPETNPSTNFS
-738 APSSQNDMA
+738 AGSTEGNAQLEKATCKISQNS
-747 IAKCLFKQNPDG
+747 DG
-759 SLTGLAYF
+759 SYTALAYF
-767 KKKDG
+767 KTKDG
-772 TEGYFKMKATRKANW
+772 KEGYFKMKATRKANW

>member
-1 MDRTLKTTDM
+1 M
-11 KHSKLAAPAK
+11 KHSKHAAPAK

-43 RNGLDYKSTTN
+43 SNGLDYKSTTN

-320 TETKPVESA
+320 TETKPVEYA

-390 GLEWTYSVE
+390 GLEWTYSLV
-399 CENSGQVIDKD
+399 
-410 GKATLKFSVVATTT
+410 
-424 DGENKTVRYAPS
+424 
-436 EALISFTAEGGT
+436 
-448 ITPDVGY
+448 
-455 TDGWGI
+455 
-461 AEVEFKAEDILNF
+461 
-474 KEGKITGNFNG
+474 
-485 QIKGAVVRGDPKAS
+485 
-499 GVGVVKGLDWTYSLA
+499 

-587 TFEEGAVTGSYTK
+587 TFEEGTVTGSYTK

>member
-43 RNGLDYKSTTN
+43 SNGLDYKSTTN

-144 SHSMDGRYDDMN
+144 SRSMDGRYDDMN

-320 TETKPVESA
+320 TETKPVEYA

-390 GLEWTYSVE
+390 GLE
-399 CENSGQVIDKD
+399 
-410 GKATLKFSVVATTT
+410 
-424 DGENKTVRYAPS
+424 
-436 EALISFTAEGGT
+436 
-448 ITPDVGY
+448 
-455 TDGWGI
+455 
-461 AEVEFKAEDILNF
+461 
-474 KEGKITGNFNG
+474 
-485 QIKGAVVRGDPKAS
+485 
-499 GVGVVKGLDWTYSLA
+499 WTYSLA

-587 TFEEGAVTGSYTK
+587 TFEEGTVTGSYTK

-661 KKDYDGVTKVHFLE
+661 KKDYDGTPMVFFLE
-675 FCKEHPVYATV
+675 FCKEHPKHATV
-686 GGGSIHIRPDQ
+686 GGGAIHIRPDQ
-697 LGKEIDM
+697 LGKEVDM
-704 LQEDP
+704 LKEEP
-709 NGLCWMNL
+709 NGMAWMNL
-717 FSLQDVNQGYDS
+717 FSNKDVNKPY
-729 QTNPETSFS
+729 NPETNPSTNFS
-738 APSSQNDMA
+738 AGSTEGNAQLEKATCKISQNS
-747 IAKCLFKQNPDG
+747 DG
-759 SLTGLAYF
+759 SYTALAYF
-767 KKKDG
+767 KTKDG
-772 TEGYFKMKATRKANW
+772 KEGYFKMKATRKANW

>member
-1 MDRTLKTTDM
+1 M
-11 KHSKLAAPAK
+11 KHSKHAAPAK

-43 RNGLDYKSTTN
+43 SNGLDYKSTTN

-156 TYRTAVGEILP
+156 TYRTAVGEILQ

-320 TETKPVESA
+320 TETKPVEYA

-390 GLEWTYSVE
+390 GLEWTYSLV
-399 CENSGQVIDKD
+399 
-410 GKATLKFSVVATTT
+410 
-424 DGENKTVRYAPS
+424 
-436 EALISFTAEGGT
+436 
-448 ITPDVGY
+448 
-455 TDGWGI
+455 
-461 AEVEFKAEDILNF
+461 
-474 KEGKITGNFNG
+474 
-485 QIKGAVVRGDPKAS
+485 
-499 GVGVVKGLDWTYSLA
+499 

-587 TFEEGAVTGSYTK
+587 TFEEGTVTGSYTK

>member
-1 MDRTLKTTDM
+1 M

-320 TETKPVESA
+320 TETKPVENA

-390 GLEWTYSVE
+390 GLEWTYS
-399 CENSGQVIDKD
+399 
-410 GKATLKFSVVATTT
+410 
-424 DGENKTVRYAPS
+424 
-436 EALISFTAEGGT
+436 
-448 ITPDVGY
+448 
-455 TDGWGI
+455 
-461 AEVEFKAEDILNF
+461 
-474 KEGKITGNFNG
+474 
-485 QIKGAVVRGDPKAS
+485 
-499 GVGVVKGLDWTYSLA
+499 LA

-536 DAKDANSEE
+536 DAKDANGKE

-587 TFEEGAVTGSYTK
+587 TFEEGTVTGSYTK

-661 KKDYDGVTKVHFLE
+661 KKDYDGTPMVFFLE
-675 FCKEHPVYATV
+675 FCKEHPEHATV
-686 GGGSIHIRPDQ
+686 GGGAIHIRPDQ
-697 LGKEIDM
+697 LGKEVDM
-704 LQEDP
+704 LKEEP
-709 NGLCWMNL
+709 NRMAWMNL
-717 FSLQDVNQGYDS
+717 FSNKDVNKPY
-729 QTNPETSFS
+729 NPETNPSTNFS
-738 APSSQNDMA
+738 AGSTEGNAQLEKATCKISQNS
-747 IAKCLFKQNPDG
+747 DG
-759 SLTGLAYF
+759 SYTALAYF
-767 KKKDG
+767 KTKDG
-772 TEGYFKMKATRKANW
+772 KEGYFKMKATRKANW

>member
-1 MDRTLKTTDM
+1 M

-43 RNGLDYKSTTN
+43 SNGLDYKSTTN

-320 TETKPVESA
+320 TETKPVEYA
-329 TLDFTTNEGEVWASS
+329 TLDFTTNEGEVRASS

-390 GLEWTYSVE
+390 GLEWTYSLV
-399 CENSGQVIDKD
+399 
-410 GKATLKFSVVATTT
+410 
-424 DGENKTVRYAPS
+424 
-436 EALISFTAEGGT
+436 
-448 ITPDVGY
+448 
-455 TDGWGI
+455 
-461 AEVEFKAEDILNF
+461 
-474 KEGKITGNFNG
+474 
-485 QIKGAVVRGDPKAS
+485 
-499 GVGVVKGLDWTYSLA
+499 

-587 TFEEGAVTGSYTK
+587 TFEEGTVTGSYTK

>member
-1 MDRTLKTTDM
+1 M

-43 RNGLDYKSTTN
+43 SNGLDYKSTTN

-144 SHSMDGRYDDMN
+144 SRSMDGRYDDMN

-320 TETKPVESA
+320 TETKPVEYA

-390 GLEWTYSVE
+390 GLEWTYS
-399 CENSGQVIDKD
+399 
-410 GKATLKFSVVATTT
+410 
-424 DGENKTVRYAPS
+424 
-436 EALISFTAEGGT
+436 
-448 ITPDVGY
+448 
-455 TDGWGI
+455 
-461 AEVEFKAEDILNF
+461 
-474 KEGKITGNFNG
+474 
-485 QIKGAVVRGDPKAS
+485 
-499 GVGVVKGLDWTYSLA
+499 LA

-536 DAKDANSEE
+536 EAKDANSEE

-587 TFEEGAVTGSYTK
+587 TFEEGTVTGSYTK

-661 KKDYDGVTKVHFLE
+661 KKDYDGTPMVFFLE
-675 FCKEHPVYATV
+675 FCKEHPKHATV
-686 GGGSIHIRPDQ
+686 GGGAIHIRPDQ
-697 LGKEIDM
+697 LGKEVDM
-704 LQEDP
+704 LKEEP
-709 NGLCWMNL
+709 NGMAWMNL
-717 FSLQDVNQGYDS
+717 FSNKDVNKPY
-729 QTNPETSFS
+729 NPETNPSTNFS
-738 APSSQNDMA
+738 AGSTEGNAQLEKATCKISQNS
-747 IAKCLFKQNPDG
+747 DG
-759 SLTGLAYF
+759 SYTALAYF
-767 KKKDG
+767 KTKDG
-772 TEGYFKMKATRKANW
+772 KEGYFKMKATRKANW

>member
-1 MDRTLKTTDM
+1 M

-43 RNGLDYKSTTN
+43 NNGLDYKSTTN

-144 SHSMDGRYDDMN
+144 SRSMDGRYDDMN

-320 TETKPVESA
+320 TETKPVENA

-390 GLEWTYSVE
+390 GLEWTYS
-399 CENSGQVIDKD
+399 
-410 GKATLKFSVVATTT
+410 
-424 DGENKTVRYAPS
+424 
-436 EALISFTAEGGT
+436 
-448 ITPDVGY
+448 
-455 TDGWGI
+455 
-461 AEVEFKAEDILNF
+461 
-474 KEGKITGNFNG
+474 
-485 QIKGAVVRGDPKAS
+485 
-499 GVGVVKGLDWTYSLA
+499 LA

-536 DAKDANSEE
+536 DAKDANGKE

-587 TFEEGAVTGSYTK
+587 TFEEGTVTGSYTK

-661 KKDYDGVTKVHFLE
+661 KKDYDGTPMVFFLE
-675 FCKEHPVYATV
+675 FCKEHPEHATV
-686 GGGSIHIRPDQ
+686 GGGAIHIRPDQ
-697 LGKEIDM
+697 LGKEVDM
-704 LQEDP
+704 LKEKP
-709 NGLCWMNL
+709 NGMAWMNL
-717 FSLQDVNQGYDS
+717 FSNKDVNKPY
-729 QTNPETSFS
+729 NPETNPSTNFS
-738 APSSQNDMA
+738 AGSTEGNAQLEKATCKISQNS
-747 IAKCLFKQNPDG
+747 DG
-759 SLTGLAYF
+759 SYTALAYF
-767 KKKDG
+767 KTKDG
-772 TEGYFKMKATRKANW
+772 KEGYFKMKATRKANW

>member
-1 MDRTLKTTDM
+1 M

-43 RNGLDYKSTTN
+43 NNGLDYKSTTN

-144 SHSMDGRYDDMN
+144 SRSMDGRYDDMN

-320 TETKPVESA
+320 TETKPVEYA

-390 GLEWTYSVE
+390 GLEWTYSL
-399 CENSGQVIDKD
+399 
-410 GKATLKFSVVATTT
+410 T
-424 DGENKTVRYAPS
+424 
-436 EALISFTAEGGT
+436 
-448 ITPDVGY
+448 
-455 TDGWGI
+455 
-461 AEVEFKAEDILNF
+461 
-474 KEGKITGNFNG
+474 
-485 QIKGAVVRGDPKAS
+485 
-499 GVGVVKGLDWTYSLA
+499 

-536 DAKDANSEE
+536 DAKDANGKE

-587 TFEEGAVTGSYTK
+587 TFEEGTVTGSYTK

-661 KKDYDGVTKVHFLE
+661 KKDYDGTPMVFFLE
-675 FCKEHPVYATV
+675 FCKEHPEHATV
-686 GGGSIHIRPDQ
+686 GGGAIHIRPDQ
-697 LGKEIDM
+697 LGKEVDM
-704 LQEDP
+704 LKEEP
-709 NGLCWMNL
+709 NGMAWMNL
-717 FSLQDVNQGYDS
+717 FSNKDVNKPY
-729 QTNPETSFS
+729 NPETNPSTNFS
-738 APSSQNDMA
+738 AGSTEGNAQLEKATCKISQNS
-747 IAKCLFKQNPDG
+747 DG
-759 SLTGLAYF
+759 SYTALAYF
-767 KKKDG
+767 KTKDG
-772 TEGYFKMKATRKANW
+772 KEGYFKMKATRKANW

>member
-1 MDRTLKTTDM
+1 M

-144 SHSMDGRYDDMN
+144 SRSMDGRYDDMN

-320 TETKPVESA
+320 TETKPVEYA

-390 GLEWTYSVE
+390 GLEWTYS
-399 CENSGQVIDKD
+399 
-410 GKATLKFSVVATTT
+410 
-424 DGENKTVRYAPS
+424 
-436 EALISFTAEGGT
+436 
-448 ITPDVGY
+448 
-455 TDGWGI
+455 
-461 AEVEFKAEDILNF
+461 
-474 KEGKITGNFNG
+474 
-485 QIKGAVVRGDPKAS
+485 
-499 GVGVVKGLDWTYSLA
+499 LA

-536 DAKDANSEE
+536 DAKDANSKE

-587 TFEEGAVTGSYTK
+587 TFEEGTVTGSYTK

-661 KKDYDGVTKVHFLE
+661 KKDYDGTPMVFFLE
-675 FCKEHPVYATV
+675 FCKEHPKHATV
-686 GGGSIHIRPDQ
+686 GGGAIHIRPDQ
-697 LGKEIDM
+697 LGKEVDM
-704 LQEDP
+704 LKEEP
-709 NGLCWMNL
+709 NGMAWMNL
-717 FSLQDVNQGYDS
+717 FSNKDVNKPY
-729 QTNPETSFS
+729 NPETNPSTNFS
-738 APSSQNDMA
+738 AGSTEGNAQLEKATCKISQNS
-747 IAKCLFKQNPDG
+747 DG
-759 SLTGLAYF
+759 SYTALAYF
-767 KKKDG
+767 KTKDG
-772 TEGYFKMKATRKANW
+772 KEGYFKMKATRKANW

>member
-1 MDRTLKTTDM
+1 M

-43 RNGLDYKSTTN
+43 NNGLDYKSTTN

-320 TETKPVESA
+320 TETKPVENA

-390 GLEWTYSVE
+390 GLEWTYS
-399 CENSGQVIDKD
+399 
-410 GKATLKFSVVATTT
+410 
-424 DGENKTVRYAPS
+424 
-436 EALISFTAEGGT
+436 
-448 ITPDVGY
+448 
-455 TDGWGI
+455 
-461 AEVEFKAEDILNF
+461 
-474 KEGKITGNFNG
+474 
-485 QIKGAVVRGDPKAS
+485 
-499 GVGVVKGLDWTYSLA
+499 LA

-536 DAKDANSEE
+536 DAKDANSKE

-587 TFEEGAVTGSYTK
+587 TFEEGTVTGSYTK

-661 KKDYDGVTKVHFLE
+661 KKDYDGTPMVFFLE
-675 FCKEHPVYATV
+675 FCKEHPEHATV
-686 GGGSIHIRPDQ
+686 GGGAIHIRPDQ
-697 LGKEIDM
+697 LGKEVDM
-704 LQEDP
+704 LKEKP
-709 NGLCWMNL
+709 NGMAWMNL
-717 FSLQDVNQGYDS
+717 FSNKDVNKPY
-729 QTNPETSFS
+729 NPETNPSTNFS
-738 APSSQNDMA
+738 AGSTEGNAQLEKATCKISQNS
-747 IAKCLFKQNPDG
+747 DG
-759 SLTGLAYF
+759 SYTALAYF
-767 KKKDG
+767 KTKDG
-772 TEGYFKMKATRKANW
+772 KEGYFKMKATRKANW

>member
-144 SHSMDGRYDDMN
+144 SRSMDGRYDDMN

-320 TETKPVESA
+320 TETKPVEYA

-390 GLEWTYSVE
+390 GLEWTYS
-399 CENSGQVIDKD
+399 
-410 GKATLKFSVVATTT
+410 
-424 DGENKTVRYAPS
+424 
-436 EALISFTAEGGT
+436 
-448 ITPDVGY
+448 
-455 TDGWGI
+455 
-461 AEVEFKAEDILNF
+461 
-474 KEGKITGNFNG
+474 
-485 QIKGAVVRGDPKAS
+485 
-499 GVGVVKGLDWTYSLA
+499 LA

-536 DAKDANSEE
+536 EAKDANSEE

-587 TFEEGAVTGSYTK
+587 TFEEGTVTGSYTK

-661 KKDYDGVTKVHFLE
+661 KKDYDGTPMVFFLE
-675 FCKEHPVYATV
+675 FCKEHPKHATV
-686 GGGSIHIRPDQ
+686 GGGAIHIRPDQ
-697 LGKEIDM
+697 LGKEVDM
-704 LQEDP
+704 LKEEP
-709 NGLCWMNL
+709 NGMAWMNL
-717 FSLQDVNQGYDS
+717 FSNKDVNKPY
-729 QTNPETSFS
+729 NPETNPSTNFS
-738 APSSQNDMA
+738 AGSTEGNAQLEKATCKISQNS
-747 IAKCLFKQNPDG
+747 DG
-759 SLTGLAYF
+759 SYTALAYF
-767 KKKDG
+767 KTKDG
-772 TEGYFKMKATRKANW
+772 KEGYFKMKATRKANW

>member
-1 MDRTLKTTDM
+1 M

-43 RNGLDYKSTTN
+43 NNGLDYKSTTN

-144 SHSMDGRYDDMN
+144 SRSMDGRYDDMN

-320 TETKPVESA
+320 TETKPVEYA
-329 TLDFTTNEGEVWASS
+329 TLGFTTNEGEVWASS

-381 TCSAQGVVK
+381 TCSAQG
-390 GLEWTYSVE
+390 
-399 CENSGQVIDKD
+399 
-410 GKATLKFSVVATTT
+410 
-424 DGENKTVRYAPS
+424 
-436 EALISFTAEGGT
+436 
-448 ITPDVGY
+448 
-455 TDGWGI
+455 
-461 AEVEFKAEDILNF
+461 ILNLQQAMLL
-474 KEGKITGNFNG
+474 KIG
-485 QIKGAVVRGDPKAS
+485 I
-499 GVGVVKGLDWTYSLA
+499 
-514 CTNSG
+514 
-519 QAIDETGK
+519 I
-527 ATLSFELKA
+527 
-536 DAKDANSEE
+536 
-545 ISLGV
+545 
-550 PSASVAFTATGGSVS
+550 
-565 PASGTTDAAGKVN
+565 
-578 AVFQASEPD
+578 
-587 TFEEGAVTGSYTK
+587 
-600 GDKSATGVGTVVGM
+600 
-614 PKDEPQDEGLKKAH
+614 
-628 KLDDNEYV
+628 
-636 VEDTKVKVED
+636 
-646 LPEGEGMRDYILYGE
+646 
-661 KKDYDGVTKVHFLE
+661 
-675 FCKEHPVYATV
+675 
-686 GGGSIHIRPDQ
+686 
-697 LGKEIDM
+697 
-704 LQEDP
+704 
-709 NGLCWMNL
+709 
-717 FSLQDVNQGYDS
+717 
-729 QTNPETSFS
+729 
-738 APSSQNDMA
+738 
-747 IAKCLFKQNPDG
+747 
-759 SLTGLAYF
+759 
-767 KKKDG
+767 
-772 TEGYFKMKATRKANW
+772 

>member
-43 RNGLDYKSTTN
+43 SNGLDYKSTTN

-144 SHSMDGRYDDMN
+144 SRSMDGRYDDMN

-320 TETKPVESA
+320 TETKPVEYA

-390 GLEWTYSVE
+390 GLEWTYS
-399 CENSGQVIDKD
+399 
-410 GKATLKFSVVATTT
+410 
-424 DGENKTVRYAPS
+424 
-436 EALISFTAEGGT
+436 
-448 ITPDVGY
+448 
-455 TDGWGI
+455 
-461 AEVEFKAEDILNF
+461 
-474 KEGKITGNFNG
+474 
-485 QIKGAVVRGDPKAS
+485 
-499 GVGVVKGLDWTYSLA
+499 LA

-536 DAKDANSEE
+536 DAKDANSKE

-587 TFEEGAVTGSYTK
+587 TFEEGTVTGSYTK

-661 KKDYDGVTKVHFLE
+661 KKDYDGTPMVFFLE
-675 FCKEHPVYATV
+675 FCKEHPKHATV
-686 GGGSIHIRPDQ
+686 GGGAIHIRPDQ
-697 LGKEIDM
+697 LGKEVDM
-704 LQEDP
+704 LKEEP
-709 NGLCWMNL
+709 NGMAWMNL
-717 FSLQDVNQGYDS
+717 FSNKDVNKPY
-729 QTNPETSFS
+729 NPETNPSTNFS
-738 APSSQNDMA
+738 AGSTEGNAQLEKATCKISQNS
-747 IAKCLFKQNPDG
+747 DG
-759 SLTGLAYF
+759 SYTALAYF
-767 KKKDG
+767 KTKDG
-772 TEGYFKMKATRKANW
+772 KEGYFKMKATRKANW

>member
-43 RNGLDYKSTTN
+43 NNGLDYKSTTN

-144 SHSMDGRYDDMN
+144 SRSMDGRYDDMN

-320 TETKPVESA
+320 TETKPVEYA

-390 GLEWTYSVE
+390 GLEWTYS
-399 CENSGQVIDKD
+399 
-410 GKATLKFSVVATTT
+410 
-424 DGENKTVRYAPS
+424 
-436 EALISFTAEGGT
+436 
-448 ITPDVGY
+448 
-455 TDGWGI
+455 
-461 AEVEFKAEDILNF
+461 
-474 KEGKITGNFNG
+474 
-485 QIKGAVVRGDPKAS
+485 
-499 GVGVVKGLDWTYSLA
+499 LA

-536 DAKDANSEE
+536 DAKDANSKE

-587 TFEEGAVTGSYTK
+587 TFEEGTVTGSYTK

-661 KKDYDGVTKVHFLE
+661 KKDYDGTPMVFFLE
-675 FCKEHPVYATV
+675 FCKEHPKHATV
-686 GGGSIHIRPDQ
+686 GGGAIHIRPDQ
-697 LGKEIDM
+697 LGKEVDM
-704 LQEDP
+704 LKEEP
-709 NGLCWMNL
+709 NGMAWMNL
-717 FSLQDVNQGYDS
+717 FSNKDVNKPY
-729 QTNPETSFS
+729 NPETNPSTNFS
-738 APSSQNDMA
+738 AGSTEGNAQLEKATCKISQNS
-747 IAKCLFKQNPDG
+747 DG
-759 SLTGLAYF
+759 SYTALAYF
-767 KKKDG
+767 KTKDG
-772 TEGYFKMKATRKANW
+772 KEGYFKMKATRKANW

>member
-1 MDRTLKTTDM
+1 M
-11 KHSKLAAPAK
+11 KHFKLAAPAK

-43 RNGLDYKSTTN
+43 SNGLDYKSTTN

-320 TETKPVESA
+320 TETKPVEYA

-390 GLEWTYSVE
+390 GLEWTYSLV
-399 CENSGQVIDKD
+399 
-410 GKATLKFSVVATTT
+410 
-424 DGENKTVRYAPS
+424 
-436 EALISFTAEGGT
+436 
-448 ITPDVGY
+448 
-455 TDGWGI
+455 
-461 AEVEFKAEDILNF
+461 
-474 KEGKITGNFNG
+474 
-485 QIKGAVVRGDPKAS
+485 
-499 GVGVVKGLDWTYSLA
+499 

-587 TFEEGAVTGSYTK
+587 TFEEGTVTGSYTK

>member
-1 MDRTLKTTDM
+1 M

-144 SHSMDGRYDDMN
+144 SRSMDGRYDDMN

-320 TETKPVESA
+320 TETKPVEYA

-390 GLEWTYSVE
+390 GLEWTYS
-399 CENSGQVIDKD
+399 
-410 GKATLKFSVVATTT
+410 
-424 DGENKTVRYAPS
+424 
-436 EALISFTAEGGT
+436 
-448 ITPDVGY
+448 
-455 TDGWGI
+455 
-461 AEVEFKAEDILNF
+461 
-474 KEGKITGNFNG
+474 
-485 QIKGAVVRGDPKAS
+485 
-499 GVGVVKGLDWTYSLA
+499 LA

-527 ATLSFELKA
+527 ATLSFELRA

-587 TFEEGAVTGSYTK
+587 TFEEGTVTGSYTK

-661 KKDYDGVTKVHFLE
+661 KKDYDGTPMVFFLE
-675 FCKEHPVYATV
+675 FCKEHPKHATV
-686 GGGSIHIRPDQ
+686 GGGAIHIRPDQ
-697 LGKEIDM
+697 LGKEVDM
-704 LQEDP
+704 LKEEP
-709 NGLCWMNL
+709 NGMAWMNL
-717 FSLQDVNQGYDS
+717 FSNKDVNKPY
-729 QTNPETSFS
+729 NPETNPSTNFS
-738 APSSQNDMA
+738 AGSTEGNAQLEKATCKISQNS
-747 IAKCLFKQNPDG
+747 DG
-759 SLTGLAYF
+759 SYTALAYF
-767 KKKDG
+767 KTKDG
-772 TEGYFKMKATRKANW
+772 KEGYFKMKATRKANW